1 MKNKLITLK
10 TNQTILASIDC
21 VDDKTI
27 IMKCPVQ
34 VIAQPTKEGIQVGF
48 LPYLEYA
55 EEFDTGIKISAD
67 CVFCIT
73 TPNKD
78 MENQYN
84 KLFGS
89 GIEIATM
96 VPKL

>member
-10 TNQTILASIDC
+10 TNQTILASIKDI
-21 VDDKTI
+21 DDKKIT
-27 IMKCPVQ
+27 MKCPVQ

-55 EEFDTGIKISAD
+55 EEFDTGIEISKD
-67 CVFCIT
+67 TIFCIT

-78 MENQYN
+78 MEKQYN

-89 GIEIATM
+89 GIEIATF
-96 VPKL
+96 VPKI